1 MLDVQ
6 TTMLLILALALGG
19 MCGAIGYRQW
29 SRGHRDRLEQD
40 IAALRAQLKSQ
51 ETIDRE
57 RAIALNQAEERL
69 TASFGKLANES
80 LSHSSESFLRLARES
95 LGKHQEQAKAGLLER
110 EKAVEQLVKP
120 IQEALQQTQ
129 KQFGDIEKARRESFG
144 NITMQLEMMAKGQD
158 ALQTHTRNLVTAL
171 RRPEVRGQWGELTL
185 KRIAEL
191 AGMVEHCDFIE
202 QAHTST
208 EEGAVRPDMII
219 RLPDRGEIVVDVK
232 TPLDAYLQ
240 AVEAP
245 DDESRKTALQRHARN
260 VADRVRE
267 LASKAYWSQFDAS
280 PEFAILFIP
289 GDQFLAAALNENPN
303 LLEEALRQKI
313 ILATPTS
320 LVALLKAIA
329 YGWRQLAL
337 AENAEEIRRLAQDL
351 HGRLAVFTGHLAR
364 LGKQLEGSVK
374 SYNSAV
380 GSLERSVLPGAR
392 KFIELGVLTK
402 KPLEQLDEVSSTTR
416 EIEDQSDQDTLTGTD
431 TEPPRD
437 PPAVE
442 GDEAGNP
449 H

>member
-158 ALQTHTRNLVTAL
+158 ALQTHTRNLAYQY
-171 RRPEVRGQWGELTL
+171 RGGC
-185 KRIAEL
+185 R
-191 AGMVEHCDFIE
+191 
-202 QAHTST
+202 S
-208 EEGAVRPDMII
+208 
-219 RLPDRGEIVVDVK
+219 
-232 TPLDAYLQ
+232 
-240 AVEAP
+240 
-245 DDESRKTALQRHARN
+245 
-260 VADRVRE
+260 
-267 LASKAYWSQFDAS
+267 
-280 PEFAILFIP
+280 
-289 GDQFLAAALNENPN
+289 
-303 LLEEALRQKI
+303 
-313 ILATPTS
+313 
-320 LVALLKAIA
+320 
-329 YGWRQLAL
+329 
-337 AENAEEIRRLAQDL
+337 
-351 HGRLAVFTGHLAR
+351 TGHDHPAA
-364 LGKQLEGSVK
+364 GSRR
-374 SYNSAV
+374 NR
-380 GSLERSVLPGAR
+380 GRR
-392 KFIELGVLTK
+392 
-402 KPLEQLDEVSSTTR
+402 
-416 EIEDQSDQDTLTGTD
+416 QD
-431 TEPPRD
+431 
-437 PPAVE
+437 PA
-442 GDEAGNP
+442 
-449 H
+449 